1 MMRHPNTVPDY
12 AGFTLVEVLVALVVL
27 AVGMLGIAGL
37 YVEGL
42 KAGRTSIYRTTA
54 VTLAADMA
62 DRIRAN
68 PVASASYAGAGP
80 GSNAF
85 TCVNGVN
92 RCNGDELAQDDWF
105 SWNQAVQARLP
116 QGAAANIAV
125 QAVGSLTQY
134 TITVQWPEAGQ
145 ADPASYTLVM
155 QQ

>member
-1 MMRHPNTVPDY
+1 MQQSAFARGQH
-12 AGFTLVEVLVALVVL
+12 GFTLVEVLVALVVL

-37 YVEGL
+37 YVESL

-68 PVASASYAGAGP
+68 PVAPASYAGVGP
-80 GSNAF
+80 GSDAF
-85 TCVNGVN
+85 ACVNGVGP
-92 RCNGDELAQDDWF
+92 CTADELAQDDWF
-105 SWNQAVQARLP
+105 RWNQALQARLP

-125 QAVGSLTQY
+125 QAVGTLNQY
-134 TITVQWPEAGQ
+134 TITLQWPEAGQ
-145 ADPASYTLVM
+145 ADPASYSLVM

>member
-1 MMRHPNTVPDY
+1 MRYSNAPRHGS
-12 AGFTLVEVLVALVVL
+12 GFTLVEVLVALVVL

-54 VTLAADMA
+54 VRLASDMA

-68 PVASASYAGAGP
+68 PVAPASYAGAGP
-80 GSNAF
+80 GTNEF
-85 TCVNGVN
+85 VCVNGAAP
-92 RCNGDELAQDDWF
+92 CNADELAQDDWF

-125 QAVGSLTQY
+125 QPVGTLTQY
-134 TITVQWPEAGQ
+134 TITLQWPEVGQ
-145 ADPASYTLVM
+145 ADPVSYTLVM